1 MKQISHLVDGKL
13 QQKGAALLVAMLT
26 VAIVA
31 TFSSAALWYQWR
43 AYEVEK
49 SERQRLQVE
58 WMLTGAL
65 DWSKLILREDARTG
79 IVDHMGE
86 PWALVLEESRLSTFL
101 AADKNNTAVS
111 LEETLDAFLSGHI
124 IDAQS
129 FLNVNNLI
137 RDGKISE
144 IDKASF
150 RKLFIELKINPLEL
164 DMLCDNLLASAT
176 AKPEFET
183 FDEIKL
189 RPQRVR
195 QLNWLGLNQTTIN
208 KLEPF
213 VTLLPNPT
221 TVNVNTASAEVLYA
235 SIPKLDMATARQVVK
250 MRENKAFDNLIQMI
264 EAFKLGN
271 NTINDQSHSVGSNYF
286 FVIGRMRIEQ
296 TTIEEVS
303 LISRKGRNA
312 QTIWRDRGV
321 LSGNLATN
329 LK

>member
-1 MKQISHLVDGKL
+1 MKKALKSPSLTSHQG
-13 QQKGAALLVAMLT
+13 GAALLIAMLT

-43 AYEVEK
+43 AIEVEK
-49 SERQRLQVE
+49 AERQRLQVA

-79 IVDHMGE
+79 LVDHLGE

-111 LEETLDAFLSGHI
+111 LEDALDAFLSGHVL
-124 IDAQS
+124 DAQS
-129 FLNVNNLI
+129 RLNITNLV
-137 RDGKISE
+137 RNAKISE
-144 IDKASF
+144 SDKAIF
-150 RKLFIELKINPLEL
+150 RRLFIELKINPSEL
-164 DMLCDNLLASAT
+164 DVLCENLLKSASA
-176 AKPEFET
+176 KPDADDFN
-183 FDEIKL
+183 EINL

-195 QLNWLGLNQTTIN
+195 QLSWLGLSSQTLN

-213 VTLLPNPT
+213 ITLLPNQTP
-221 TVNVNTASAEVLYA
+221 VNLNTASAEVLSA
-235 SIPKLDMATARQVVK
+235 AIPSLDISSARQAVK
-250 MRENKAFDNLIQMI
+250 IRENQPFQDLRQAI
-264 EAFKLGN
+264 EVLKLGN
-271 NTINDQSHSVGSNYF
+271 NILNGDVHSVGSSYF
-286 FVIGRMRIEQ
+286 LVIGRMRIEE

-303 LISRKGRNA
+303 LIKRQGRNA

-321 LSGNLATN
+321 LSADLAAP

>member
-1 MKQISHLVDGKL
+1 VKKNNRSYNEKF
-13 QQKGAALLVAMLT
+13 QQKGAALLIAMLT

-79 IVDHMGE
+79 LVDHMGE

-111 LEETLDAFLSGHI
+111 LEETLDAFLSGNI
-124 IDAQS
+124 VDAQRS
-129 FLNVNNLI
+129 LNVNNLI

-150 RKLFIELKINPLEL
+150 KKLFIELKINPLEL
-164 DMLCDNLLASAT
+164 DVLCDNLLASAT

-183 FDEIKL
+183 FDEVKL
-189 RPQRVR
+189 RPQRAR
-195 QLNWLGLNQTTIN
+195 QLNWLGLNLTTIQ

-213 VTLLPNPT
+213 ITLLPNPT

-235 SIPKLDMATARQVVK
+235 TIPKLDMPTARQVIK
-250 MRENKAFDNLIQMI
+250 MRENQPFENLNQLI

-271 NTINDQSHSVGSNYF
+271 NMINDQSHSVGSNYF

-296 TTIEEVS
+296 TTIEEVT

-321 LSGNLATN
+321 LTSNLATN

>member
-1 MKQISHLVDGKL
+1 MKLKAKSPAINL
-13 QQKGAALLVAMLT
+13 QQKGAALLIAMLT

-43 AYEVEK
+43 AIEVEK
-49 SERQRLQVE
+49 AERQRLQVG

-65 DWSKLILREDARTG
+65 DWSKLILREDAKSG
-79 IVDHMGE
+79 PVDHLGE

-111 LEETLDAFLSGHI
+111 LEDALDAFLSGHV

-129 FLNVNNLI
+129 RLNLTNLI
-137 RDGKISE
+137 REAKISE
-144 IDKASF
+144 PDKANF
-150 RKLFIELKINPLEL
+150 KRLFTELKINPLEL
-164 DMLCDNLLASAT
+164 DILCDNLLASAV
-176 AKPEFET
+176 AKPESAIFE
-183 FDEIKL
+183 EVNL

-195 QLNWLGLNQTTIN
+195 QLTWLGLKSSTIS

-213 VTLLPNPT
+213 ITLLPNQT
-221 TVNVNTASAEVLYA
+221 TVNLNTASAEVLHA
-235 SIPKLDMATARQVVK
+235 VIPSLDMNSARQAVK
-250 MRENKAFDNLIQMI
+250 IRENQPFQDLKQAT
-264 EAFKLGN
+264 EALKLGN
-271 NTINDQSHSVGSNYF
+271 NILNANIHSVGSNYF
-286 FVIGRMRIEQ
+286 FVIGRMRIEE

-303 LISRKGRNA
+303 LISRQGRNA

-321 LSGNLATN
+321 LSADLAAN